1 MLRQGCSAS
10 GRRTWQLIVSS
21 GGRWELERVR
31 AVRSEASI
39 ACANHDRFQRHRH
52 PIDQG
57 TLRLRRMPR
66 QQINIAIVGTG
77 FIAETRARSYAHVT
91 GAVEPRLV
99 AAVSRTRERLDAY
112 ASRHG
117 VPDVYTSLEPVLER
131 SDVDVVDLCVPNHLH
146 RPMTELAA
154 AAGKHVICSKPL
166 TASISESSPPERLRD
181 ACESANAM
189 LEATRQ
195 VGVKLMY
202 GENWVY
208 APSIAKAD
216 RLAAAAGGAVLEM
229 RGGECHSGSH
239 SPFSKQWN
247 TVGGGALLRL
257 GVHPIGA
264 MLHLKRQEGLRR
276 NARPIRPQAVMAEVA
291 DLTRTAAFEAE
302 EKHWIGTGWVDVE
315 NWGSAVLTFE
325 DGTRGIVWASDAVLG
340 GMESTLQVLLSN
352 AHIKCN
358 LSHTR
363 LVEAFAPDA
372 SVFGD
377 EYMIEKLETSAGWSP
392 PAPDEDWAQGHRHML
407 QDFLD
412 ALAQDREPL
421 STAELG
427 RDVIQVVYSA
437 YVSAAEGR
445 RVQLSD

>member
-1 MLRQGCSAS
+1 
-10 GRRTWQLIVSS
+10 
-21 GGRWELERVR
+21 
-31 AVRSEASI
+31 
-39 ACANHDRFQRHRH
+39 
-52 PIDQG
+52 
-57 TLRLRRMPR
+57 MPR

-77 FIAETRARSYAHVT
+77 FIAETRARSYALVT
-91 GAVEPRLV
+91 GAAEPRLV
-99 AAVSRTRERLDAY
+99 AAVSRGRERLEAY
-112 ASRHG
+112 AHRHS
-117 VPDVYTSLEPVLER
+117 VPDVYQELEPVLER

-154 AAGKHVICSKPL
+154 SAGKHVIVSKPL
-166 TASISESSPPERLRD
+166 TASVIDAVPGERLRD
-181 ACESANAM
+181 ACEASDAM
-189 LEATRQ
+189 LEATRRA
-195 VGVKLMY
+195 GVRLMY
-202 GENWVY
+202 AENWVY

-216 RLAAAAGGAVLEM
+216 RLAAASGGAVLEM

-239 SPFSKQWN
+239 SPFSKQWR

-264 MLHLKRQEGLRR
+264 MLHLKRQEGMRR
-276 NARPIRPQAVMAEVA
+276 SGTPIRPSAVMAEVA
-291 DLTRTAAFEAE
+291 DLTRTPGFVSLREG
-302 EKHWIGTGWVDVE
+302 KHWIGTGWVDVE
-315 NWGSAVLTFE
+315 NWGAAVLTFE

-340 GMESTLQVLLSN
+340 GMESTLQVLMSN

-363 LVEAFAPDA
+363 LVEAFAPDP
-372 SVFGD
+372 SVFGS

-412 ALAQDREPL
+412 ALAEDREPL
-421 STAELG
+421 STGELG
-427 RDVIQVVYSA
+427 RDVIRVVYSA

-445 RVQLSD
+445 RVELPLS